1 MCSETD
7 EPKEALDV
15 NIKAPE
21 KLGEQHELS
30 SFDCGRPSLNDF
42 LKSRA
47 LKNARSRATVTYVVC
62 YEGGNHVAGYFSL
75 ATGAVMRQGA
85 PKRMQRNMP
94 TEIPV
99 VVLGRLAVDQ
109 HSQGMGVGADLLAEA
124 VDRALAAAEHVAV
137 RALLVH
143 ALDEEA
149 AAFYKRHGFIETPFD
164 PMVLML
170 PLPASKA

>member
-1 MCSETD
+1 
-7 EPKEALDV
+7 
-15 NIKAPE
+15 
-21 KLGEQHELS
+21 
-30 SFDCGRPSLNDF
+30 
-42 LKSRA
+42 
-47 LKNARSRATVTYVVC
+47 
-62 YEGGNHVAGYFSL
+62 
-75 ATGAVMRQGA
+75 MRQSA

-109 HSQGMGVGADLLAEA
+109 RCQGIGLGADLLAEA

-170 PLPASKA
+170 SLSG

>member
-1 MCSETD
+1 MCSEAD
-7 EPKEALDV
+7 EPKETLDV
-15 NIKAPE
+15 KIKAPE
-21 KLGEQHELS
+21 KLGEHHDISE
-30 SFDCGRPSLNDF
+30 FDCGRPSLNDF
-42 LKSRA
+42 LKLRA
-47 LKNARSRATVTYVVC
+47 LKNARRRATVTYVVC
-62 YEGGNHVAGYFSL
+62 YESGDQVAGYISL
-75 ATGAVMRQGA
+75 ATGAVMRQSA

-109 HSQGMGVGADLLAEA
+109 RCQGIGLGADLLAEA

-170 PLPASKA
+170 SLSG